1 MDFLTGK
8 IVCFD
13 HVAQQTMK
21 SSIFSVCT
29 GTHRVFVLIK
39 SVIWPFMDSPGG
51 GQEPGKQQHLL
62 KTRRR
67 RGEPGEIIDVR
78 FKTSN

>member
-21 SSIFSVCT
+21 SSIFSFCT
-29 GTHRVFVLIK
+29 STHQVFVLVK
-39 SVIWPFMDSPGG
+39 SVIWPFMDFPGG
-51 GQEPGKQQHLL
+51 VQEQENSSAHKN
-62 KTRRR
+62 K
-67 RGEPGEIIDVR
+67 EEEKIEE
-78 FKTSN
+78 